1 MKKLLAILLA
11 AMLLLSA
18 ASAFAEGEIKLGQ
31 VDYAA
36 HGTGCFAVI
45 TAAVQDD
52 VIVAAKIDEFQFIG
66 DREDLAAIG
75 VPNSD
80 ASFGDNYPEGKVLG
94 SKRVNNELYSL
105 NMQRAGSTVQ
115 IAANY
120 DAIEAF
126 ATGKTIAEL
135 EAFVNGYTA
144 ETKAEAIDA
153 VAGAT
158 TADTWGYLQGILAA
172 AKAALNLTGTYTVYN
187 TTGETVTELYLI
199 DNLTGEKGVN
209 YAVNGFAADA
219 CWVITRTITPEEK
232 EAGYSMTLY
241 FKTEGGYE
249 GQFDT
254 LHIEV
259 APIYLLSAD
268 GMTGAT
274 QISFRAPAAE

>member
-1 MKKLLAILLA
+1 M
-11 AMLLLSA
+11 
-18 ASAFAEGEIKLGQ
+18 
-31 VDYAA
+31 
-36 HGTGCFAVI
+36 
-45 TAAVQDD
+45 
-52 VIVAAKIDEFQFIG
+52 
-66 DREDLAAIG
+66 
-75 VPNSD
+75 
-80 ASFGDNYPEGKVLG
+80 
-94 SKRVNNELYSL
+94 
-105 NMQRAGSTVQ
+105 
-115 IAANY
+115 
-120 DAIEAF
+120 
-126 ATGKTIAEL
+126 
-135 EAFVNGYTA
+135 
-144 ETKAEAIDA
+144 
-153 VAGAT
+153 
-158 TADTWGYLQGILAA
+158 AA

-249 GQFDT
+249 GQFAT

>member
-1 MKKLLAILLA
+1 MEQEYGHD
-11 AMLLLSA
+11 
-18 ASAFAEGEIKLGQ
+18 EGYSGG
-31 VDYAA
+31 Y
-36 HGTGCFAVI
+36 
-45 TAAVQDD
+45 
-52 VIVAAKIDEFQFIG
+52 
-66 DREDLAAIG
+66 
-75 VPNSD
+75 
-80 ASFGDNYPEGKVLG
+80 YGKV
-94 SKRVNNELYSL
+94 
-105 NMQRAGSTVQ
+105 Q
-115 IAANY
+115 
-120 DAIEAF
+120 
-126 ATGKTIAEL
+126 TGKQWL
-135 EAFVNGYTA
+135 SNGS
-144 ETKAEAIDA
+144 
-153 VAGAT
+153 V
-158 TADTWGYLQGILAA
+158 
-172 AKAALNLTGTYTVYN
+172 NLTWTIYN

-249 GQFDT
+249 GQFAT